1 MDLTELRNEVY
12 TLTNRPDL
20 VAETLSA
27 VRAATLFCHNFDYF
41 PKDLFETGLDL
52 GTEAYYQTL
61 EYRTVLPRWRALKYV
76 RKSDASG
83 NGEGIFFNVVTLPEM
98 IVDAYGI
105 NIPDV
110 CYLAGAGL
118 NFKSSTLFRYV
129 ILGAYLHPD
138 ITEVSYDSWIATEHP
153 YAIIF
158 RAASSVFKMTG
169 DTSQENSM
177 RLMALEEL
185 NNVKI
190 SQIQAVGY

>member
-1 MDLTELRNEVY
+1 MNLSELQQEVY

-41 PKDLFETGLDL
+41 PKDILETGVDL
-52 GTEAYYQTL
+52 GSEEYYHSL
-61 EYRTVLPRWRALKYV
+61 EYRTLFPRWRALKYV
-76 RKSDASG
+76 RKSDATG
-83 NGEGIFFNVVTLPEM
+83 NGEGIFFKTVTLPEM
-98 IVDAYGI
+98 IVDEYGI

-110 CYLAGAGL
+110 CYLAGAVL

-138 ITEVSYDSWIATEHP
+138 VTESGYDSWIATEHP
-153 YAIIF
+153 FAIIF
-158 RAASSVFKMTG
+158 HAATSVFKMIG
-169 DTSQENSM
+169 DSAQENSM
-177 RLMALEEL
+177 RVMALEEL
-185 NNVKI
+185 NNVRI